1 MKEKKQKANKKNVIL
16 AIIKK
21 IKPSTLII
29 AILLLT
35 FNSYAWFIYAT
46 KVEVGFTAHVTSWNV
61 EFDVGQGEESS
72 TNIVID
78 LERIYPG
85 MEDYEKEIIVNNR
98 GEVSAYLTYEISSI
112 KVLGSVYEKGENVTS
127 NDLENILR
135 NNYPFQFNIIKE
147 DSNLVSG
154 TGTGSFKIMLSWPF
168 ESGNDE
174 LDTYWGNKAYEYY
187 SLFPRQK
194 SIEINLTLIANQSR
208 D

>member
-29 AILLLT
+29 AILLLM

-85 MEDYEKEIIVNNR
+85 MEDYEKESMHFNYSDSFCCRIYKSLLACQKTSGCNFLCSR
-98 GEVSAYLTYEISSI
+98 G
-112 KVLGSVYEKGENVTS
+112 
-127 NDLENILR
+127 
-135 NNYPFQFNIIKE
+135 
-147 DSNLVSG
+147 
-154 TGTGSFKIMLSWPF
+154 
-168 ESGNDE
+168 
-174 LDTYWGNKAYEYY
+174 
-187 SLFPRQK
+187 
-194 SIEINLTLIANQSR
+194 
-208 D
+208 